1 MTANFSVDLE
11 IIRVFATFL
20 VFIGHTSSLYTPLS
34 NVRPGI
40 GRQGVIFFFILSG
53 YVISWCAKEKERTLV
68 QFITNRAARIYSV
81 ALPAIMLSFI
91 VSIILFLTHEGNLPY
106 QLKKLLVY
114 IPIYLSFTGDFW
126 TLSETPPNDFPYW
139 SLDYEVWY
147 YVLFGIFFYLKG
159 RWRILFITFLVLA
172 IGPYIISMFPLW
184 LFGSLIYFSGRRLR
198 ISKRT
203 AKSLF
208 FISAISY
215 LYITFFNIDVYLNK
229 YNVLFNIYKIHWT
242 PKNFLG
248 DYLIGLVVV
257 VNFICARKADFEFKK
272 SISFIIRKIASYSF
286 SCYLFHIPILAL
298 VMTFIGKS
306 NSIVIFLTEIS
317 IIILSVIFLAK
328 FTEHK
333 KTLYRSF
340 INNTFTHIKLNWP
353 SIKRQ

>member
-1 MTANFSVDLE
+1 M
-11 IIRVFATFL
+11 L

-34 NVRPGI
+34 NIRPGI

-53 YVISWCAKEKERTLV
+53 YVISWCAKEKEQTLV
-68 QFITNRAARIYSV
+68 QFVTNRAARIYSV
-81 ALPAIMLSFI
+81 ALPAIMLAFM
-91 VSIILFLTHEGNLPY
+91 VSIILYLMNEGNFPY

-114 IPIYLSFTGDFW
+114 LPIYLSFTGDFW

-159 RWRILFITFLVLA
+159 RWRIFLTIFLVLA

-184 LFGSLIYFSGRRLR
+184 IFGSLIYFTEKNIR
-198 ISKRT
+198 ISKST
-203 AKSLF
+203 AKLLF

-215 LYITFFNIDVYLNK
+215 LYITISNIDIHLNN
-229 YNVLFNIYKIHWT
+229 YNSFLNIYNIHWT
-242 PKNFLG
+242 PKNFIG
-248 DYLIGLVVV
+248 DYLVGLLVV
-257 VNFICARKADFEFKK
+257 VNFISAKKADFQFKK
-272 SISFIIRKIASYSF
+272 SISFLIKKIASYSF

-298 VMTFIGKS
+298 VITFIGKS
-306 NSIVIFLTEIS
+306 NSIIIFLMEIS

-340 INNTFTHIKLNWP
+340 INNIFAHIRLNWS
-353 SIKRQ
+353 SIRRP